1 MEERSRSA
9 AMLGIALLGLIG
21 AICLALA
28 ACLFG
33 LLPWVWPAYLCG
45 GLLGLAAGALSHWF
59 RFENITGIVAI
70 SETVTQGYEEGT
82 ATAADDD
89 TLWAGAGD
97 QG

>member
-28 ACLFG
+28 ACLLG

-45 GLLGLAAGALSHWF
+45 GLLGVAVGTLSLWF
-59 RFENITGIVAI
+59 RFESIDAIVAI
-70 SETVTQGYEEGT
+70 SETVTQGHEGQPL
-82 ATAADDD
+82 APSGDDS
-89 TLWAGAGD
+89 LWVGAGD